1 MMSEKSEIFEH
12 VAGRVEH
19 HVQHYWKTV
28 ANAAFTSV
36 VRATIPGTPLKS
48 PTGVK
53 SPTKKDVAQLKKR
66 IVSNVLGN
74 GVLPSAVPNAYG
86 EPVGYSYDDGSPT
99 AMPLVV
105 NRARKPA
112 PGTLT
117 TVPQVLAHLK
127 KNTIF
132 KRRGKVKLRERTAR
146 GKTAFV
152 TAGAWRGAARALSLR
167 AGNFVYGWERAGVAV
182 GSSSVPRTV
191 LANGSYTGNGAV
203 LSHSLTSLEAENRS
217 APSADLKRYS
227 RDVLGKRM
235 ADEQVYF
242 RGRFMKFMLRAIK
255 KDFHAA

>member
-1 MMSEKSEIFEH
+1 MKDEAIFAH

-19 HVQHYWKTV
+19 HVAHYWKTV

-36 VRATIPGTPLKS
+36 VRATIPGTPQKS

-74 GVLPSAVPNAYG
+74 GVLPSAVPNVYG
-86 EPVGYSYDDGSPT
+86 EPVGYSYDEGSPT
-99 AMPLVV
+99 AMPLVL
-105 NRARKPA
+105 NRARGSA

-127 KNTIF
+127 KNTVF
-132 KRRGKVKLRERTAR
+132 TRRGKVKLRERTAK

-167 AGNFVYGWERAGVAV
+167 AGNFVYGWQSAAAAL
-182 GSSSVPRTV
+182 GSSSVARTV
-191 LANGSYTGNGAV
+191 LSNGTYTGNGAV
-203 LSHSLTSLEAENRS
+203 ISHSQTSLDAENTS

-227 RDVLGKRM
+227 ADVLRKRM

-242 RGRFMKFMLRAIK
+242 RERFKKFMLRAIK
-255 KDFHAA
+255 RDFASA

>member
-1 MMSEKSEIFEH
+1 MSGDKEIFAH

-19 HVQHYWKTV
+19 HVAHYWKAV
-28 ANAAFTSV
+28 AGAAFTSV

-53 SPTKKDVAQLKKR
+53 SPTKKDVAALKKR

-86 EPVGYSYDDGSPT
+86 QPVSYAFAEGSPT

-105 NRARKPA
+105 NRAKKPV
-112 PGTLT
+112 PGMLT

-127 KNTIF
+127 KNTLF
-132 KRRGKVKLRERTAR
+132 KRRGSVKLRERTAR
-146 GKTAFV
+146 GKLAFV

-167 AGNFVYGWERAGVAV
+167 AGNFVFGWSRAAEAIQ
-182 GSSSVPRTV
+182 SSSVRRTV
-191 LANGSYTGNGAV
+191 LSNGTYTGNGAV
-203 LSHSLTSLEAENRS
+203 ISHSQTSLEAENTS

-227 RDVLGKRM
+227 REVLGKRM
-235 ADEQVYF
+235 RDEQVYF
-242 RGRFMKFMLRAIK
+242 RDRFRKFMLRAIK
-255 KDFHAA
+255 QDFRRA

>member
-1 MMSEKSEIFEH
+1 MNGDSSIFEH

-66 IVSNVLGN
+66 VISNVLGN
-74 GVLPSAVPNAYG
+74 GVLPSAVPNVYG
-86 EPVGYSYDDGSPT
+86 EPVGYEYQEGSPT

-117 TVPQVLAHLK
+117 TVPAVLEHLK
-127 KNTIF
+127 KNTVF
-132 KRRGKVKLRERTAR
+132 KRRGTVKLRERTAR
-146 GKTAFV
+146 GKLAFV

-167 AGNFVYGWERAGVAV
+167 AGNFVYGWVSAGAAI
-182 GSSSVPRTV
+182 GSSSVQRTV
-191 LANGSYTGNGAV
+191 LANGTYTGNGSV
-203 LSHSLTSLEAENRS
+203 LSHSVTSIEAENKS
-217 APSADLKRYS
+217 APSPDLKRYS
-227 RDVLGKRM
+227 KDVLAKRM

-242 RGRFMKFMLRAIK
+242 RERFKKFMLRAIK
-255 KDFHAA
+255 QDFRRA